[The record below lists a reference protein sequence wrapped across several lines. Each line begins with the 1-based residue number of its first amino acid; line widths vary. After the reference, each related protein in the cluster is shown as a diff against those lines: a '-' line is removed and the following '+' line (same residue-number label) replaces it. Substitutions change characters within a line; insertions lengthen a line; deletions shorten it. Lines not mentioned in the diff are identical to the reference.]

1 MLWHQLS
8 LETLVR
14 TAPARRGCLSPS
26 PGMAAAEGGTDTAPP
41 APPAASTTF
50 SSPAQGRRGTVL
62 PPVCGVPPAGLT
74 ATGRAPN
81 AHPALPG
88 RAAAARPGGPKGGGA
103 PGGAPDGADS
113 GGAAIPTAGPHRL
126 ASPPASAGPAPA
138 RPAPSPLSPN
148 ASLNF
153 QPRPLPM
160 QQERGQTRSLPAALD
175 PPPRLP
181 AMAARLGLREPQMR
195 GHRRPS
201 RSQAPRRPSPGR
213 EGSSPPFQRCLRG
226 QRRRRTLTRGAGA
239 QPRRARAGALT
250 ARRRSPAPGAAE
262 KRILRPWGRAAAAAR
277 LFPEQG
283 FRGSG
288 SGGCCRLPASSS
300 SPFFS
305 FSRLKKVHLPRGSS
319 SQD

>member
-1 MLWHQLS
+1 MASVVFGNSCPHSPGAARLPLPEPGDGCGRGWHGHSPSGTPRRQHPL
-8 LETLVR
+8 LLPR
-14 TAPARRGCLSPS
+14 AGPARHG
-26 PGMAAAEGGTDTAPP
+26 A
-41 APPAASTTF
+41 
-50 SSPAQGRRGTVL
+50 

-103 PGGAPDGADS
+103 PVGAPDGADS

-201 RSQAPRRPSPGR
+201 RSQAPRRPRRGGRAPAPPSSAACAGSAAAAHSPAELALSRAAPGPALSQPAGGAPR
-213 EGSSPPFQRCLRG
+213 PA
-226 QRRRRTLTRGAGA
+226 RRRSASSGRGAGQ
-239 QPRRARAGALT
+239 QPQPVCFPNKGLEEAARAGA
-250 ARRRSPAPGAAE
+250 AASP
-262 KRILRPWGRAAAAAR
+262 L
-277 LFPEQG
+277 
-283 FRGSG
+283 
-288 SGGCCRLPASSS
+288 LPPLPS
-300 SPFFS
+300 SPFP
-305 FSRLKKVHLPRGSS
+305 V
-319 SQD
+319 